1 MAEKKPFVLRVNPDM
16 LKEIEAWA
24 NDEFRSTNGQIEY
37 LLQQALNE
45 RKKKKK
51 NDRWFLGDLF
61 DYADAWHLSFCIERL
76 YINEIMEIKKNQRS
90 MVNFAHQLFVSWKK

>member
-51 NDRWFLGDLF
+51 TDR
-61 DYADAWHLSFCIERL
+61 
-76 YINEIMEIKKNQRS
+76 
-90 MVNFAHQLFVSWKK
+90 